1 MVVVIGLFCFSIQI
15 ARSFCVLIP
24 GHLQVDRDGRVAC
37 VEGLVQPGVLLVI
50 SAIDQLHE
58 SVAEEAF

>member
-1 MVVVIGLFCFSIQI
+1 
-15 ARSFCVLIP
+15 
-24 GHLQVDRDGRVAC
+24 VAC
-37 VEGLVQPGVLLVI
+37 VEGLVRPGVLLVI